1 MLLNSCCK
9 CADSAPKTNKKER
22 KKGGKKE
29 RKEFYIPV
37 LLLKIRENFVGSL

>member
-9 CADSAPKTNKKER
+9 CADSAKKNKKER